1 MGRLLSGRNVSYLG
15 NTTIPNYLG
24 PKNGLCFLGVRT
36 FLTKVQNTCTRT
48 ANCVPI
54 TLKAAC
60 SQMIKGIGWQSVQNQ
75 HCSTYPIRLL
85 KWVKKD
91 DLLKKYQLSK
101 ARVIISGCMQNK
113 CKSII
118 NINNTLEKKVKSI
131 LRNLQLHHKIH
142 SESILLP
149 YSIHTMEIYNYYL

>member
-1 MGRLLSGRNVSYLG
+1 
-15 NTTIPNYLG
+15 
-24 PKNGLCFLGVRT
+24 
-36 FLTKVQNTCTRT
+36 
-48 ANCVPI
+48 
-54 TLKAAC
+54 
-60 SQMIKGIGWQSVQNQ
+60 
-75 HCSTYPIRLL
+75 
-85 KWVKKD
+85 VKKD

-142 SESILLP
+142 SVSILYP
-149 YSIHTMEIYNYYL
+149 YYGNIQLLWI